1 MRITDRIR
9 MALKFRG
16 QSAILDD
23 VGVEHP
29 TENKYEF
36 YLQSSY
42 ENLEVVRR
50 SVDLAVNSAIEV
62 DINIGSSLPVKPVHP
77 GAKKKLKSL
86 TTVLNFRPNPFE
98 SVLEYRAELYLD
110 LLLYGN
116 CFQYFDGR
124 DLFHLP
130 ARKMSVIADSK
141 NKISH
146 YEMDGSSG
154 PIRYEINEIVHTRDN
169 SISSIYKGK
178 SRLESCVDSI
188 DRLRKMHSFQTQF
201 FENGAIPGLII
212 TTPNVFTEKTK
223 QKIIAA
229 WQRYYSPKSGAKRPM
244 ILDGDMKLNP
254 LSQINFKELEFEASI
269 EKNELKILKAIGVPP
284 ILLDSGNN
292 ANIRPN
298 IQLFYETT
306 VIPLVNKIISSYER
320 FFGYDLEPDIAK
332 IRALRPELRDA
343 GQYFTG
349 LVNGGIMTIN
359 EARKEL
365 RLEDS
370 TEAHADKL
378 RIPANIAG
386 SAADPSEGGRPPEED
401 DTENDDNETNSS
413 EE

>member
-1 MRITDRIR
+1 MRLMDRIR
-9 MALKFRG
+9 IALKYRG
-16 QSAILDD
+16 QQSILDSE
-23 VGVEHP
+23 GQEHAS
-29 TENKYEF
+29 ENKYEF

-42 ENLEVVRR
+42 ENLEIIRR
-50 SVDLAVNSAIEV
+50 AVDLVVNSAIEV
-62 DINIGSSLPVKPVHP
+62 DINIGNSLNMKPVHD
-77 GAKKKLKSL
+77 GAKKKFKSL
-86 TTVLNFRPNPFE
+86 STVLNFRPNPFE
-98 SVLEYRAELYLD
+98 SILEFRAELVLD
-110 LLLYGN
+110 LILYGN
-116 CFQYFDGR
+116 CFQYYDGR

-130 ARKMSVIADSK
+130 AKKMKVIAHDK
-141 NKISH
+141 DKVSH
-146 YEMDGSSG
+146 YEMDGSNG
-154 PIRYEINEIVHTRDN
+154 PIRYDTNEIIHTRDN
-169 SISSIYKGK
+169 AISSIYIGT
-178 SRLESCVDSI
+178 SRLTSCVDSI

-244 ILDGDMKLNP
+244 LLDGDMKLNP

-284 ILLDSGNN
+284 LLLDSGNN

-306 VIPLVNKIISSYER
+306 VIPLVVRLISSYER

-332 IRALRPELRDA
+332 VRALRPELRDA

-365 RLEDS
+365 RLEES
-370 TEAHADKL
+370 SEAHADEL

-386 SAADPSEGGRPPEED
+386 SATNPSEGGRPPNED
-401 DTENDDNETNSS
+401 NTENDDNETNSS